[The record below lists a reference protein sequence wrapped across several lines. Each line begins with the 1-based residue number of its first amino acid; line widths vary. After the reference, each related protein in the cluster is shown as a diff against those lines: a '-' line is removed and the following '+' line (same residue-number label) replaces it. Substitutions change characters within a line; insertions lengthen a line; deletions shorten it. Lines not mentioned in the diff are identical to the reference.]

1 MFSRRLDIL
10 APTPKAAAQLAT
22 VAWCMLVVITAP
34 AFLFTGQVVGAEWFT
49 VLWGAFGALL
59 LTAPLYFLTR
69 LSIGKPLWLALPWAL
84 AVLVV
89 VAVGQSIV
97 DFAGQFFVHY
107 WATTRI
113 PDLSAQS
120 VFLVTVIYFLI
131 DVCLVAM
138 FLIAGA
144 MGRIH
149 IRERE
154 LAEAEVRRLDTELHM
169 LRLQLNPHFLGN
181 SLNVISSL
189 ILTGRA
195 AEANRMTE
203 GLADF
208 LSATMEMGAT
218 QISLGDE
225 LETVESYLELE
236 SARFGARLTVEIHAE
251 PAHRALIV
259 PSFVLQPLVENA
271 IKHGVE
277 ASAGPSIVRIDARTE
292 GGALLLSV
300 ENRGGTGAAEPMRR
314 PGHGI
319 GLANTRAR
327 LALLFGDQ
335 GTLETGPIEN
345 GYRATIRLPAHAA
358 GARLSDAA

>member
-1 MFSRRLDIL
+1 MFSRKLEIL

-22 VAWCMLVVITAP
+22 VAWIMLLAITMP

-49 VLWGAFGALL
+49 VFWGALGALL
-59 LTAPLYFLTR
+59 LTAPLYFLLR
-69 LSIGKPLWLALPWAL
+69 LSIGKPIWLAALWAIAIL
-84 AVLVV
+84 A
-89 VAVGQSIV
+89 AVSIAQSVV
-97 DFAGQFFVHY
+97 DFAGQFFVHL
-107 WATTRI
+107 WAPTRI
-113 PDLSAQS
+113 PDMSPQS
-120 VFLVTVIYFLI
+120 LFMATLIYFLT

-138 FLIAGA
+138 FLIAGT
-144 MGRIH
+144 MNKIL

-154 LAEAEVRRLDTELHM
+154 LAEAQVRRLETELHM

-218 QISLGDE
+218 QISLGEE

-236 SARFGARLTVEIHAE
+236 SARFGERLGVEIHAE
-251 PAHRALIV
+251 PAHRALSV
-259 PSFVLQPLVENA
+259 PSFALQPLVENA

-277 ASAGPSIVRIDARTE
+277 ASSGPSIIRITARTE
-292 GGALLLSV
+292 GDALLLSV
-300 ENRGGTGAAEPMRR
+300 ENQGDAGPTEPTRR

-327 LALLFGDQ
+327 LALLFGEA
-335 GTLETGPIEN
+335 GALEAGPIEN
-345 GYRATIRLPAHAA
+345 GYRATIRLPARHSE
-358 GARLSDAA
+358 RLSDAA